1 MVMSLG
7 LALLIIV
14 ALASIP
20 WAGMAWFDLGYVFGV
35 MVPYAALSVFLAGGI
50 HRLITWGG
58 APDPFKIPTTA
69 GQQKSLNWIEHD
81 RLENPYTVS
90 QVMVRMAAEVLL
102 FRSLFRNRKTRSREG
117 PRLTYASSKWL
128 WMFAM
133 AFHYALLTTVFGHLR
148 FFVDPV
154 PSPVQA
160 FLSLDAWFSI
170 GLPRLMISGLVLLGA
185 VSLLLARRIFIPN
198 LRYISLLN
206 DYFPLVLIG
215 AIALSGAAM
224 RYITGVDVAGVKT
237 LAMGLVSF
245 RPVVPENLS
254 ALFFV
259 HIFLVSALLAY
270 LPFSKLMHMAGIFFC
285 PTRNQPNNSRAVR
298 HVNPWNYVVDYHTYE
313 AYEDEFRDKMM
324 EAGIPLE
331 KSPQASPGE
340 DKESDKQSP

>member
-7 LALLIIV
+7 LAFLTII
-14 ALASIP
+14 ALAFIP
-20 WAGMAWFDLGYVFGV
+20 WAGVAWLGLGYVFAV
-35 MVPYAALSVFLAGGI
+35 IVPYAALSVFLAGGI
-50 HRLITWGG
+50 HRLIKWGR
-58 APDPFKIPTTA
+58 APDPFRIPTTA
-69 GQQKSLNWIEHD
+69 GQQRSLSWIKHD
-81 RLENPYTVS
+81 KLENPHNAS
-90 QVMVRMAAEVLL
+90 QVIARMATEVLL
-102 FRSLFRNRKTRSREG
+102 FRSLFRNRKTRFKEG

-133 AFHYALLTTVFGHLR
+133 AFHYALLMTVFGHLR

-154 PSPVQA
+154 PPPLRV

-185 VSLLLARRIFIPN
+185 VSLLLARRILIPN

-206 DYFPLVLIG
+206 DYFPLILIG

-224 RYITGVDVAGVKT
+224 RYIVGVDVASVKT

-254 ALFFV
+254 ALVFV

-270 LPFSKLMHMAGIFFC
+270 LPFSKLMHMAGIFFS

-298 HVNPWNYVVDYHTYE
+298 HDNPWNSPTNYHPYE

-324 EAGIPLE
+324 EAGIPVE
-331 KSPQASPGE
+331 KPLQASSAK
-340 DKESDKQSP
+340 DK